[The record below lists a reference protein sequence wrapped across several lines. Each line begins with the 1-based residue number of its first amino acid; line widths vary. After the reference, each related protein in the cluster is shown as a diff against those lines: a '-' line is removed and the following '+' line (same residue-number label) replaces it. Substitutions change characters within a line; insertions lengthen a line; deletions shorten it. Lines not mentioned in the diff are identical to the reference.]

1 MRRTVVLGIVVLMC
15 VASVAGC
22 RSAKPQMA
30 SPSAGAGQ
38 GASNAF
44 TGTVAE
50 TMNAGGYTYVRLQSA
65 GKDDVWAAA
74 PEFAAKVGDRLS
86 VPLEMPMVN
95 FESKS
100 LERTFPLVY
109 FVSTVSRDGE
119 VVGGTSSETAAPPM
133 MSAHGAS
140 ASAPAKVEPVA
151 PAPGGVSIAELWKQR
166 KALAGKEVTV
176 RGQVVKANNQILG
189 KNWIHLQDGSGTAGD
204 RTNDITITL
213 DDFVNVG
220 DVITIKGVLA
230 VGRDIGGGYAYD
242 AIVENAR
249 VVK

>member
-1 MRRTVVLGIVVLMC
+1 MRRTVALGVVVLVC
-15 VASVAGC
+15 AVSSACGRAAPQVASA
-22 RSAKPQMA
+22 AT
-30 SPSAGAGQ
+30 AGQ
-38 GASNAF
+38 AADSF

-65 GKDDVWAAA
+65 GKADVWAAA

-100 LERTFPLVY
+100 LERRFALVY

-119 VVGGTSSETAAPPM
+119 VVGGTASESAAPSM
-133 MSAHGAS
+133 MAGHGGPGG
-140 ASAPAKVEPVA
+140 APTTVEPVA
-151 PAPGGVSIAELWKQR
+151 PPEGGVSIADLWKQR
-166 KALAGKEVTV
+166 KTLAGREVMV

-189 KNWIHLQDGSGTAGD
+189 KNWIHLQDGSGVAAD
-204 RTNDITITL
+204 RTNDITITT
-213 DDFVNVG
+213 DDYVTVG
-220 DVITIKGVLA
+220 EDVTIKGVLA
-230 VGRDIGGGYAYD
+230 IGRDIGGGYAYD